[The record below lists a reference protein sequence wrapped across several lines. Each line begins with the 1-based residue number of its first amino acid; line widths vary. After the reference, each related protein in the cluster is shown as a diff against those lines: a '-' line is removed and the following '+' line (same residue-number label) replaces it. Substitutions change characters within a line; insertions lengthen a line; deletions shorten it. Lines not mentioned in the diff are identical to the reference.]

1 MTTSDDNKVSEDR
14 REALRYAFAIGSGA
28 ALASTLAGPA
38 SAQTTAD
45 NTLDRIRANKVL
57 RIAVLPGELPYFNK
71 DLATGTWSGFSIE
84 MANDIA
90 KLLDVQLE
98 YTESTYG
105 NSILDLQSNK
115 IDLGFA
121 LNPTPQRALVVDFC
135 ATVFPHP
142 FGAMLKKGIEA
153 RTWADINKPEIRIAV
168 DVGSANEAVARRF
181 APNATI
187 KSLKSRDEVMLEM
200 SSGRVDCV
208 VNALVLGLTAIAK
221 NPNLGTYK
229 ILQSP
234 SVAIPSSMAV
244 RREPDKRW
252 RDFLSVWVDYNRG
265 IGQMREW
272 FIKGLSL
279 SGVKPEDVPVELNIC
294 PRRSKGISEPPHDRR
309 FLPDAATLSE
319 RLRHDLDL
327 VDDPAGEPSVGGR
340 VKPAS
345 LNGEAILA
353 DPVSPIGYLVAIRPD
368 LPELRALHDPVRVMA
383 TPTCSVLNA
392 PGTLIRLSGNMHPI
406 HRRHDNF
413 QLFGDSLTI
422 GQQRP

>member
-1 MTTSDDNKVSEDR
+1 MTQFDDSTISEDR
-14 REALRYAFAIGSGA
+14 RDALLYALALGSGA
-28 ALASTLAGPA
+28 ALTSALASPA
-38 SAQTTAD
+38 AAQAQAD
-45 NTLDRIRANKVL
+45 NTLDRIRADKVL

-71 DLATGTWSGFSIE
+71 DLASGTWSGMCIE

-90 KLLDVQLE
+90 KLLDVKLE

-135 ATVFPHP
+135 GAVFHHP
-142 FGAMLKKGIEA
+142 FGAMLRKGMEA
-153 RTWADINKPEIRIAV
+153 KTWADINKPDVRIAV

-221 NPNLGTYK
+221 NPNLGSYK
-229 ILQSP
+229 ILQTP

-244 RREPDKRW
+244 RRESDKRW

-272 FIKGLSL
+272 FVKGLAL
-279 SGVKPEDVPVELNIC
+279 SGVKPEDVPVELNI
-294 PRRSKGISEPPHDRR
+294 
-309 FLPDAATLSE
+309 
-319 RLRHDLDL
+319 
-327 VDDPAGEPSVGGR
+327 
-340 VKPAS
+340 
-345 LNGEAILA
+345 
-353 DPVSPIGYLVAIRPD
+353 
-368 LPELRALHDPVRVMA
+368 
-383 TPTCSVLNA
+383 
-392 PGTLIRLSGNMHPI
+392 
-406 HRRHDNF
+406 
-413 QLFGDSLTI
+413 
-422 GQQRP
+422 

>member
-1 MTTSDDNKVSEDR
+1 VTTSDEQKISEDR
-14 REALRYAFAIGSGA
+14 RDALRYALAIGSGA
-28 ALASTLAGPA
+28 ALTSAMTTSPA
-38 SAQTTAD
+38 SAQAAAD

-71 DLATGTWSGFSIE
+71 DLATGNWSGFSIE

-90 KLLDVQLE
+90 KLLDVKLE

-105 NSILDLQSNK
+105 NSVLDLQANK

-121 LNPTPQRALVVDFC
+121 LNPTPQRALVVDFTN
-135 ATVFPHP
+135 TVFPHP
-142 FGAMLKKGIEA
+142 FGAMLKKGLEA
-153 RTWADINKPEIRIAV
+153 KTWADINKPEVKIAV

-200 SSGRVDCV
+200 ASGRVDCV

-221 NPNLGTYK
+221 NPNLGSYK

-234 SVAIPSSMAV
+234 SVAVASAMAV

-272 FIKGLSL
+272 FVAGLAL
-279 SGVKPEDVPVELNIC
+279 SGVKAEDVPVELSI
-294 PRRSKGISEPPHDRR
+294 
-309 FLPDAATLSE
+309 
-319 RLRHDLDL
+319 
-327 VDDPAGEPSVGGR
+327 
-340 VKPAS
+340 
-345 LNGEAILA
+345 
-353 DPVSPIGYLVAIRPD
+353 
-368 LPELRALHDPVRVMA
+368 
-383 TPTCSVLNA
+383 
-392 PGTLIRLSGNMHPI
+392 
-406 HRRHDNF
+406 
-413 QLFGDSLTI
+413 
-422 GQQRP
+422 

>member
-1 MTTSDDNKVSEDR
+1 MTKSDDGKISYDR
-14 REALRYAFAIGSGA
+14 RETLRYALAIGSGA
-28 ALASTLAGPA
+28 ALASIMKSPA
-38 SAQTTAD
+38 WAQAASD

-98 YTESTYG
+98 YIESTYG
-105 NSILDLQSNK
+105 NSVLDLQSNK

-121 LNPTPQRALVVDFC
+121 LNPTPQRALVVDF
-135 ATVFPHP
+135 TSPVFNHP
-142 FGAMLKKGIEA
+142 FGAMLKKGLEA
-153 RTWADINKPEIRIAV
+153 KTWADINKPEVKIAV
-168 DVGSANEAVARRF
+168 DVGSANETVARRF

-221 NPNLGTYK
+221 NPNLGSYK

-234 SVAIPSSMAV
+234 AVAIPSSMAV

-252 RDFLSVWVDYNRG
+252 RDFLSAWVEYNRG

-272 FIKGLSL
+272 FLKGLAL
-279 SGVKPEDVPVELNIC
+279 SNIKAEDVPVELNI
-294 PRRSKGISEPPHDRR
+294 
-309 FLPDAATLSE
+309 
-319 RLRHDLDL
+319 
-327 VDDPAGEPSVGGR
+327 
-340 VKPAS
+340 
-345 LNGEAILA
+345 
-353 DPVSPIGYLVAIRPD
+353 
-368 LPELRALHDPVRVMA
+368 
-383 TPTCSVLNA
+383 
-392 PGTLIRLSGNMHPI
+392 
-406 HRRHDNF
+406 
-413 QLFGDSLTI
+413 
-422 GQQRP
+422 

>member
-1 MTTSDDNKVSEDR
+1 MIPSDDVKISEDR
-14 REALRYAFAIGSGA
+14 REALRYALAIGSGA
-28 ALASTLAGPA
+28 ALTAAIASPA
-38 SAQTTAD
+38 AAQATD
-45 NTLDRIRANKVL
+45 NTLDRIRADKVL

-90 KLLDVQLE
+90 KLLDVKLDFI
-98 YTESTYG
+98 ESTYG

-142 FGAMLKKGIEA
+142 FGAMLRKGLEA
-153 RTWADINKPEIRIAV
+153 KTWADINKPEVKIAV

-181 APNATI
+181 APNAAI

-200 SSGRVDCV
+200 SSSRVDCV

-244 RREPDKRW
+244 RRESDKHW
-252 RDFLSVWVDYNRG
+252 RDFLSVWIDYNRG

-272 FIKGLSL
+272 FVKGLAL
-279 SGVKPEDVPVELNIC
+279 SGVKPEDVPVELNI
-294 PRRSKGISEPPHDRR
+294 
-309 FLPDAATLSE
+309 
-319 RLRHDLDL
+319 
-327 VDDPAGEPSVGGR
+327 
-340 VKPAS
+340 
-345 LNGEAILA
+345 
-353 DPVSPIGYLVAIRPD
+353 
-368 LPELRALHDPVRVMA
+368 
-383 TPTCSVLNA
+383 
-392 PGTLIRLSGNMHPI
+392 
-406 HRRHDNF
+406 
-413 QLFGDSLTI
+413 
-422 GQQRP
+422 

>member
-1 MTTSDDNKVSEDR
+1 LVQEARVTTSDDSKLDNGKVSEDR

-28 ALASTLAGPA
+28 ALASTLASPA
-38 SAQTTAD
+38 SAQASPD

-71 DLATGTWSGFSIE
+71 DLATGNWSGFSIE

-90 KLLDVQLE
+90 KLLDVKLE

-121 LNPTPQRALVVDFC
+121 LNPTPQRALVVDFT

-142 FGAMLKKGIEA
+142 FGAMLKGIEA
-153 RTWADINKPEIRIAV
+153 KTWADINKPEVRIAV
-168 DVGSANEAVARRF
+168 DVGSANETVARRF

-229 ILQSP
+229 ILQTP
-234 SVAIPSSMAV
+234 AVAIPSSMAV

-272 FIKGLSL
+272 FVKGLSL
-279 SGVKPEDVPVELNIC
+279 SGVKPEDVPVELNI
-294 PRRSKGISEPPHDRR
+294 
-309 FLPDAATLSE
+309 
-319 RLRHDLDL
+319 
-327 VDDPAGEPSVGGR
+327 
-340 VKPAS
+340 
-345 LNGEAILA
+345 
-353 DPVSPIGYLVAIRPD
+353 
-368 LPELRALHDPVRVMA
+368 
-383 TPTCSVLNA
+383 
-392 PGTLIRLSGNMHPI
+392 
-406 HRRHDNF
+406 
-413 QLFGDSLTI
+413 
-422 GQQRP
+422 

>member
-1 MTTSDDNKVSEDR
+1 MRTLDFVDGFVPQEGLVTTSEDGRISEDR
-14 REALRYAFAIGSGA
+14 REALRYALAIGSGA
-28 ALASTLAGPA
+28 ALASAMASPA
-38 SAQTTAD
+38 SAQVTSD
-45 NTLDRIRANKVL
+45 NTLDRVRANKVL

-90 KLLDVQLE
+90 KILDVQLE
-98 YTESTYG
+98 YVESTYG

-121 LNPTPQRALVVDFC
+121 LNPTPQRALVVDFTG
-135 ATVFPHP
+135 AVFQHP
-142 FGAMLKKGIEA
+142 FGAMLKKGLEA
-153 RTWADINKPEIRIAV
+153 KTWADISKPAVTIAV

-200 SSGRVDCV
+200 SSGRADCV

-244 RREPDKRW
+244 RREPDKRF

-272 FIKGLSL
+272 FLKGLSM
-279 SGVKPEDVPVELNIC
+279 SSVKPEDVPVELNI
-294 PRRSKGISEPPHDRR
+294 
-309 FLPDAATLSE
+309 
-319 RLRHDLDL
+319 
-327 VDDPAGEPSVGGR
+327 
-340 VKPAS
+340 
-345 LNGEAILA
+345 
-353 DPVSPIGYLVAIRPD
+353 
-368 LPELRALHDPVRVMA
+368 
-383 TPTCSVLNA
+383 
-392 PGTLIRLSGNMHPI
+392 
-406 HRRHDNF
+406 
-413 QLFGDSLTI
+413 
-422 GQQRP
+422 